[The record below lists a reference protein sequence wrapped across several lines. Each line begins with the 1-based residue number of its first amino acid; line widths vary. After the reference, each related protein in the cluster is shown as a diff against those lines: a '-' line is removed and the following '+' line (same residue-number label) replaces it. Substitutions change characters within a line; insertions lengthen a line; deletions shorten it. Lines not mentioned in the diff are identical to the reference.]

1 MMVEVNMIIKAVK
14 STVPQPMWSE
24 IVAKLQEPQQR
35 SKALDVETEALDEA
49 ADAFDPAGFAEE
61 DDDF

>member
-14 STVPQPMWSE
+14 STVPQPMRSE